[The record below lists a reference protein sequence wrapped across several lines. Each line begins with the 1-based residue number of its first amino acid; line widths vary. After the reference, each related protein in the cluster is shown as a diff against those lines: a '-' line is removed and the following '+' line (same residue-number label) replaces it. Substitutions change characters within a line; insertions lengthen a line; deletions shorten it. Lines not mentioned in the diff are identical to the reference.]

1 MKGKLDA
8 LSDAIIAI
16 AITVLVLE
24 INTPTSME
32 GMWQFAKEIFLFAQS
47 FVVIANFW
55 FERSQFFW
63 KIKANLVFDFVDWFI
78 STFGHLSHPV
88 IYEILI

>member
-55 FERSQFFW
+55 FERSQFFLEDQS
-63 KIKANLVFDFVDWFI
+63 KSRFRFCRL
-78 STFGHLSHPV
+78 
-88 IYEILI
+88 IY

>member
-32 GMWQFAKEIFLFAQS
+32 GMWQSQRKS
-47 FVVIANFW
+47 FYLRKV
-55 FERSQFFW
+55 
-63 KIKANLVFDFVDWFI
+63 
-78 STFGHLSHPV
+78 LS
-88 IYEILI
+88 

>member
-32 GMWQFAKEIFLFAQS
+32 GMWQVGLTPKSENL
-47 FVVIANFW
+47 
-55 FERSQFFW
+55 
-63 KIKANLVFDFVDWFI
+63 IK
-78 STFGHLSHPV
+78 TP
-88 IYEILI
+88 

>member
-47 FVVIANFW
+47 FVVIAIFGLNV
-55 FERSQFFW
+55 RSSSVVQNEF
-63 KIKANLVFDFVDWFI
+63 
-78 STFGHLSHPV
+78 LSRYCRL
-88 IYEILI
+88 IY

>member
-24 INTPTSME
+24 IIHQHRWRVCGSS
-32 GMWQFAKEIFLFAQS
+32 QRKS
-47 FVVIANFW
+47 FYLRKV
-55 FERSQFFW
+55 
-63 KIKANLVFDFVDWFI
+63 
-78 STFGHLSHPV
+78 LS
-88 IYEILI
+88 

>member
-32 GMWQFAKEIFLFAQS
+32 GMWQFAKENLFICAK
-47 FVVIANFW
+47 FCRDC
-55 FERSQFFW
+55 EL
-63 KIKANLVFDFVDWFI
+63 LV
-78 STFGHLSHPV
+78 
-88 IYEILI
+88 

>member
-24 INTPTSME
+24 INTPTSMA
-32 GMWQFAKEIFLFAQS
+32 GCGSLQRKS
-47 FVVIANFW
+47 FYLRKV
-55 FERSQFFW
+55 
-63 KIKANLVFDFVDWFI
+63 
-78 STFGHLSHPV
+78 LS
-88 IYEILI
+88 

>member
-32 GMWQFAKEIFLFAQS
+32 GMWQRKS
-47 FVVIANFW
+47 FYLRKV
-55 FERSQFFW
+55 
-63 KIKANLVFDFVDWFI
+63 
-78 STFGHLSHPV
+78 LS
-88 IYEILI
+88 

>member
-47 FVVIANFW
+47 FVVIANFCLNV
-55 FERSQFFW
+55 RSSSVVQNEF
-63 KIKANLVFDFVDWFI
+63 
-78 STFGHLSHPV
+78 LSRYCRL
-88 IYEILI
+88 IY

>member
-47 FVVIANFW
+47 FVVIANFCLNV
-55 FERSQFFW
+55 RSSLDAQNEF
-63 KIKANLVFDFVDWFI
+63 
-78 STFGHLSHPV
+78 LSRFCRL
-88 IYEILI
+88 IY

>member
-32 GMWQFAKEIFLFAQS
+32 GMCSLQRKS
-47 FVVIANFW
+47 FYLRKV
-55 FERSQFFW
+55 
-63 KIKANLVFDFVDWFI
+63 
-78 STFGHLSHPV
+78 LS
-88 IYEILI
+88 

>member
-24 INTPTSME
+24 INTPTSMDDM
-32 GMWQFAKEIFLFAQS
+32 GQFAKEIFYFRK
-47 FVVIANFW
+47 V
-55 FERSQFFW
+55 
-63 KIKANLVFDFVDWFI
+63 
-78 STFGHLSHPV
+78 LS
-88 IYEILI
+88 

>member
-55 FERSQFFW
+55 FERS
-63 KIKANLVFDFVDWFI
+63 
-78 STFGHLSHPV
+78 
-88 IYEILI
+88 